1 MQNIEA
7 KKYLNEND
15 VLSAWKVLL
24 AKKIKE
30 IKTIKIED
38 GSYRKIKMIDQT
50 KEVGSGGFKR
60 DVVTTEQYPTYFCSI
75 CSRQM

>member
-1 MQNIEA
+1 MIYKTIPQA

-30 IKTIKIED
+30 IKTIKNIED
-38 GSYRKIKMIDQT
+38 GSYRKN
-50 KEVGSGGFKR
+50 
-60 DVVTTEQYPTYFCSI
+60 
-75 CSRQM
+75 